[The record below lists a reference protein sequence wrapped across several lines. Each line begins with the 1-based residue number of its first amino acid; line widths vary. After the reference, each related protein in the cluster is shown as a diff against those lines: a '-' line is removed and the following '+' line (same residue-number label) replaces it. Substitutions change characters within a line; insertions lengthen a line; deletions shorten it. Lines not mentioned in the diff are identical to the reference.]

1 MSLWKRGN
9 VYWSFIYMDG
19 IRYSQSTGT
28 GNLRQATLIEQRFRE
43 ELNLKRHQIT
53 QPAPQMTFGALTASF
68 LAEGDSRP
76 WHIDRLKV
84 LLPYWSE
91 TPIGRIHKAM
101 AADYRKR
108 RHAAKAITDTTVNR
122 DLEALR
128 HILFWA
134 VDVGLLT
141 ANPLSRMRLTPERRK
156 PRSVLGL
163 GEEQQLLAASAPHLR
178 IIIIAAIDTGMRR
191 GELLNQR
198 WENVDFNRNLLFVSQ
213 SKTAGGEGREIPF
226 TNRIYELL
234 LAERK
239 EEGLLFAFKGKPIR
253 VIKTAWKAAVRR
265 AGIRYRRFHDLRHTF
280 NTRLMEAG
288 VMQEVRKALMG
299 HSSGEDVNSIYTHV
313 ELPAKRE
320 AIRKLEA
327 WVATQTIQPQSQGGT
342 NDSTKSSRT
351 NSGQILSSAGVQEA
365 VEKEEPGRSRA

>member
-1 MSLWKRGN
+1 MSLWKRGK
-9 VYWSFIYMDG
+9 VYWSYVYVDG

-28 GNLRQATLIEQRFRE
+28 GNLRQATLIEQRFRD
-43 ELNLKRHQIT
+43 ELNLKRHQII
-53 QPAPQMTFGALTASF
+53 QPAPQMSFGELTARF

-76 WHIDRLKV
+76 WHIDRLKL

-101 AADYRKR
+101 TTDYRKR
-108 RHAAKAITDTTVNR
+108 RHAAKTVTDTTINR

-134 VDVGLLT
+134 VDEGLLA

-156 PRSVLGL
+156 PRSVFGVD
-163 GEEQQLLAASAPHLR
+163 EEERLLAGAAAHLR
-178 IIIIAAIDTGMRR
+178 SIIVMAVDTGMRR
-191 GELLNQR
+191 GELLNQC
-198 WENVDFNRNLLFVSQ
+198 WEHVDFSRNLLFVSR

-226 TNRIYELL
+226 TTRVHELL

-239 EEGLLFAFKGKPIR
+239 EEGLLFTFKGKPIR

-299 HSSGEDVNSIYTHV
+299 HSSGEDVNSIYTHI

-320 AIRKLEA
+320 AIRKLEV
-327 WVATQTIQPQSQGGT
+327 WVATQTSQLQSQGGT
-342 NDSTKSSRT
+342 NEST
-351 NSGQILSSAGVQEA
+351 
-365 VEKEEPGRSRA
+365 